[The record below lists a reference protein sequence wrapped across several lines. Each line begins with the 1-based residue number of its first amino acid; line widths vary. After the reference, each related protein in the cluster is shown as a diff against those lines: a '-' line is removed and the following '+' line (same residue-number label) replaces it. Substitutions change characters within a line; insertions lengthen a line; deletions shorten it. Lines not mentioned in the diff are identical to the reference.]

1 MKQSVATMND
11 TGGKGLSR
19 AALLGIIA
27 IFFGPLLLA
36 YYLFTHLDVWTPS
49 GRTNHGELIQPVRS
63 IAGLTLQMLDAQGQ
77 ATGGLLSADYW
88 QGRWTL
94 VQVGGAQCD
103 LYCQAALFKT
113 RQSRQVIG
121 RDATRVQ
128 RLYVLSATPDNG
140 KMAQLMPEHPQLTLT
155 RAAPSQS
162 DALMKRFGPDAL
174 GKVFLVDPLGNVMM
188 RYDDDSTAK
197 GMIKDLKKLL
207 KVSKIG

>member
-19 AALLGIIA
+19 AALVGIIA

-36 YYLFTHLDVWTPS
+36 YYLFTHLDVWAPS
-49 GRTNHGELIQPVRS
+49 GQTNHGELIQPVRS
-63 IAGLTLQMLDAQGQ
+63 IAGLTLETLNAQGR
-77 ATGGLLSADYW
+77 ATGGLLSSDYW
-88 QGRWTL
+88 QARWTL
-94 VQVGGAQCD
+94 VQIGGAECD

-113 RQSRQVIG
+113 RQSRRVIG

-128 RLYVLSATPDNG
+128 RLYVLTGTPDDG
-140 KMAQLMPEHPQLTLT
+140 AMAQLMPEHPQLTVT
-155 RAAPSQS
+155 RAAPSQANVLVES
-162 DALMKRFGPDAL
+162 FGPDAL

-188 RYDDDSTAK
+188 RYDDESTAK